1 MKFIYYIKKWTKMVF
16 RKSVLHVNQDIGKI
30 FSVSEIKGYFNN
42 LTEKVTMEKED
53 LLLPTNTWAD
63 GYEGYFPIQIF
74 QYGLGAYDLYL
85 LKNEDKYLEKFK
97 NCVQWAENNIEENGS
112 ILNFIHEY
120 PDSPYSAMAQG
131 EFASLMVRAYAQF
144 GEIKYLD
151 LAKKSLDFML
161 IPLEDGGT
169 SQYIDEDL
177 ILYEFTCHPYVFNG
191 WIFAMMG
198 IYDYY
203 LSTKDENYKQ
213 IFDRTFKTL
222 EKNIEKMDL
231 KYWSRYDSQ
240 KIIASPFYNKLHIA
254 QLTALVQIYDSIAI
268 KKMLKKFIKYKNSF
282 IKRNYAFM
290 RKAFQ
295 KIFAV
300 IKE

>member
-85 LKNEDKYLEKFK
+85 LK

-240 KIIASPFYNKLHIA
+240 KIIASPFYHNLHIA

>member
-1 MKFIYYIKKWTKMVF
+1 M
-16 RKSVLHVNQDIGKI
+16 D
-30 FSVSEIKGYFNN
+30 
-42 LTEKVTMEKED
+42 
-53 LLLPTNTWAD
+53 
-63 GYEGYFPIQIF
+63 
-74 QYGLGAYDLYL
+74 
-85 LKNEDKYLEKFK
+85 
-97 NCVQWAENNIEENGS
+97 IEENGS

-240 KIIASPFYNKLHIA
+240 KIIASPFYHNLHIA

>member
-120 PDSPYSAMAQG
+120 HDSRYYAMAQG

-240 KIIASPFYNKLHIA
+240 KIIASPFYHNLHIA